1 MTSFYQ
7 RLQTM
12 SLFLSLFQFA
22 QLILPYRALHRGA
35 DAGGQRPVRGLGFFQ
50 KGSGVDAPDPHE
62 HYPEYLYYTALAS
75 GVSWRDIGTM
85 SVEEIALASQAHQ
98 ERTQEFARLLA
109 WIVYN
114 GAALAGIAMNDPKR
128 YPTLEDAFP
137 KLFEKKEQ
145 QNWWE
150 IKERVNTYAK
160 EWRDVHNSN

>member
-1 MTSFYQ
+1 MRIT
-7 RLQTM
+7 LDTT
-12 SLFLSLFQFA
+12 
-22 QLILPYRALHRGA
+22 LHRGA